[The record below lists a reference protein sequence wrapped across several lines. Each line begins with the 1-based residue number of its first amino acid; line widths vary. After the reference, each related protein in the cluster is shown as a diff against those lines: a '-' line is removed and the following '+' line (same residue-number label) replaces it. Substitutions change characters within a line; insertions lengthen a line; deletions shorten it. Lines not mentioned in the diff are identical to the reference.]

1 MLQERAELKEQE
13 AGVLIDLLNY
23 LGEHDKAAPIL
34 ERTEFLI
41 WENAPEGL
49 LSYHRLYKDTYKGM
63 ARHALAAKV
72 YDRAEWAL
80 EKCLHM
86 EKRYEEKFAELYF
99 YMGLLQEKRGNF
111 SRAVEYY
118 RRAVAEDITAADKE
132 NYQYL
137 VKAPTG
143 WSNLIGWAFVKEAAK
158 RCI

>member
-63 ARHALAAKV
+63 ARQALAAKD

-99 YMGLLQEKRGNF
+99 YMGLFRKSGATSPGQWSTTGGQLLRTSPRQI
-111 SRAVEYY
+111 
-118 RRAVAEDITAADKE
+118 RRTINT
-132 NYQYL
+132 
-137 VKAPTG
+137 
-143 WSNLIGWAFVKEAAK
+143 W
-158 RCI
+158 